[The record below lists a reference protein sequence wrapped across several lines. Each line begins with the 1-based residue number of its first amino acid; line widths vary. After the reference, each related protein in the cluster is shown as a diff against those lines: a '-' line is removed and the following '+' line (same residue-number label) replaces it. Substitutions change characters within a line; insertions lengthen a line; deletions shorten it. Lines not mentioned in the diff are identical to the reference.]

1 MLGTR
6 AGNADHDET
15 AALTAQIRVLLV
27 DDHPAV
33 LMGLTH
39 VLNAA
44 PDVVVVG
51 AERDGERGLAAF
63 IALQPEVVVMD
74 VSMPGENGLD
84 VMRRMLDHAPETT
97 VLVLTAVTDD
107 RTLASALDGGAG
119 GYLSKECDSS
129 EVVRA
134 VQASARGEM
143 PVGSRPQDPA
153 QEAHDHDDEPL
164 TLTPRERE
172 VLELLL
178 QGRANKQ
185 IAERLGVGESTVK
198 SHLRKAFERIG
209 VNDRTSAALW
219 AQRHLHQSQ

>member
-1 MLGTR
+1 MTSK
-6 AGNADHDET
+6 
-15 AALTAQIRVLLV
+15 IRVLLV

-39 VLNAA
+39 VLNAS

-63 IALQPEVVVMD
+63 ITLQPEVVVMD

-84 VMRRMLDHAPETT
+84 VMRRMLDHAPDTT
-97 VLVLTAVTDD
+97 VLVLTAANDD
-107 RTLASALDGGAG
+107 RTLTSALEGGAG
-119 GYLSKECDSS
+119 GYLSKESDSS

-134 VQASARGEM
+134 VRASARGEI
-143 PVGSRPQDPA
+143 PVGSRPQDPG
-153 QEAHDHDDEPL
+153 QEAHDLDDEPVA
-164 TLTPRERE
+164 LTPRERE
-172 VLELLL
+172 VLELLV

-185 IAERLGVGESTVK
+185 IAQRLGVGETTVK
-198 SHLRKAFERIG
+198 SHLRNAFERIG

-219 AQRHLHQSQ
+219 AQRHLHQSH

>member
-63 IALQPEVVVMD
+63 IALRPDVVVMD
-74 VSMPGENGLD
+74 VSMPGESGLD
-84 VMRRMLDHAPETT
+84 VMGRMLEHAPQTT
-97 VLVLTAVTDD
+97 VLILTAVQDD
-107 RTLASALDGGAG
+107 RTLASAMRAGAA
-119 GYLSKECDSS
+119 GYLSKECDS
-129 EVVRA
+129 
-134 VQASARGEM
+134 
-143 PVGSRPQDPA
+143 
-153 QEAHDHDDEPL
+153 
-164 TLTPRERE
+164 
-172 VLELLL
+172 
-178 QGRANKQ
+178 
-185 IAERLGVGESTVK
+185 
-198 SHLRKAFERIG
+198 
-209 VNDRTSAALW
+209 
-219 AQRHLHQSQ
+219 